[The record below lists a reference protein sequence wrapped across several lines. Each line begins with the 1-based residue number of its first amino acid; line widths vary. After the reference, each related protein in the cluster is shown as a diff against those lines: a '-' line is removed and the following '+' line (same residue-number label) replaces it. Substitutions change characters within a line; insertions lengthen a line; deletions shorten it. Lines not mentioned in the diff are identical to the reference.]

1 MTKTLNKWSTVKLLI
16 EMLPLLALGFILID
30 TGLIVV
36 DELEMRL
43 AYVTIGG
50 VIKRTMEFF
59 ASLITGTIVVDE
71 NNPLLSG
78 YVFLGVVLVVW
89 MGYVVFFLRHNDEV
103 CKKLPFDPVIVS
115 LLISIIAVVI
125 VRL

>member
-1 MTKTLNKWSTVKLLI
+1 MTKTLNKWSIVKLLI

-115 LLISIIAVVI
+115 LLISTIAVVI